1 MIQNK
6 FLKEKIDRQIKYNG
20 STFTFNRYGVDEY
33 EQRSDE
39 ITETFTF
46 DGLFHE
52 KVNHVSLAESDGAR
66 VFNVP
71 TSYILCLYE
80 DGEPIKID
88 DQVEIDKKVYR
99 VTGKTDVNNFQIA
112 YDISLE
118 MVKDGN

>member
-52 KVNHVSLAESDGAR
+52 TVNHVSLAESDGAR

-71 TSYILCLYE
+71 NSYILCLYE